1 MKEIHMPLVDVHCH
15 LDAPAYQDLAAVC
28 QQSRQ
33 AGVTVTVAAGK
44 GLASNRHI
52 LMLQQ
57 QAPGQIWAALGFHP
71 ERLDASWEEVEAV
84 IAQVQQHR
92 TRVVAMGEV
101 GLPHYTL
108 LDKRMTQEQAQQHE
122 TFLQTLVQ
130 AAVRL
135 SLPVVLHAPH
145 AAAATALAIVKR
157 YAPPGALFHWHKG
170 TPAVT
175 TALYQAGYFLS
186 VTPEV
191 CYRERDR
198 QLVQAVPLDNLL
210 LESDG
215 PWPYGGEFT
224 GHLTTS
230 AMVARVAAE
239 VAYLK
244 GLPLEEVQAVTTANA
259 YRLFGQPLPPSNVA
273 TAVPTPGA

>member
-1 MKEIHMPLVDVHCH
+1 
-15 LDAPAYQDLAAVC
+15 
-28 QQSRQ
+28 
-33 AGVTVTVAAGK
+33 
-44 GLASNRHI
+44 
-52 LMLQQ
+52 
-57 QAPGQIWAALGFHP
+57 
-71 ERLDASWEEVEAV
+71 
-84 IAQVQQHR
+84 
-92 TRVVAMGEV
+92 MGEV

-108 LDKRMTQEQAQQHE
+108 LDKRMTPEQAQQHE
-122 TFLQTLVQ
+122 AFLHTLVQ

-145 AAAATALAIVKR
+145 ATAATALTIVKR
-157 YAPPGALFHWHKG
+157 YAPPGALFHWHKS

-175 TALYQAGYFLS
+175 TALCQAGYFLS

-191 CYRERDR
+191 CYRRRDQ
-198 QLVQAVPLDNLL
+198 QLVQAVSLDNLL

-239 VAYLK
+239 VAHLK
-244 GLPLEEVQAVTTANA
+244 RVSLEEVQAVTTANA
-259 YRLFGQPLPPSNVA
+259 YRLFGQPLPPSNA
-273 TAVPTPGA
+273 GPAAVTLGA

>member
-1 MKEIHMPLVDVHCH
+1 MPLVDVHCH

-44 GLASNRHI
+44 GLESNRHI

-57 QAPGQIWAALGFHP
+57 QAPGQIWAALGLHP

-84 IAQVQQHR
+84 IAQAQQHR
-92 TRVVAMGEV
+92 TRVVALGEI

-108 LDKRMTQEQAQQHE
+108 QDKRMTQEQAQQHE
-122 TFLQTLVQ
+122 AFLHTLVQ

-145 AAAATALAIVKR
+145 AAAATALTIVKR
-157 YAPPGALFHWHKG
+157 YAPPGALFHWHKS
-170 TPAVT
+170 TLAVT
-175 TALYQAGYFLS
+175 TALCQAGYFVS

-244 GLPLEEVQAVTTANA
+244 RLPLEEVQAVTTANA
-259 YRLFGQPLPPSNVA
+259 YRLFGQTLSSSNVA
-273 TAVPTPGA
+273 TAATTPGA